1 MGTQNLP
8 WVVMAFEAG
17 SYGCPQ
23 HSLLLVLVF
32 VAKENLMGLSIARTE
47 LSCAVASEPQKHP
60 HSLSSVIELIHFGV
74 FLQNCLLTKFN
85 LLN

>member
-1 MGTQNLP
+1 MGTQDLP

-47 LSCAVASEPQKHP
+47 LSCAVASEP
-60 HSLSSVIELIHFGV
+60 
-74 FLQNCLLTKFN
+74 
-85 LLN
+85 